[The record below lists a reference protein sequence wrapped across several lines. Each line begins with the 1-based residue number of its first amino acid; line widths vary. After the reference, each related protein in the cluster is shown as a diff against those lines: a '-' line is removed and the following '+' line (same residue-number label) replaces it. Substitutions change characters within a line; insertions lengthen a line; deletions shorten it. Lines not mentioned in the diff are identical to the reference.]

1 MQTKTECWFAVS
13 ALAMLAAITGCQ
25 SFPASSLDF
34 GQHVPTDEVTRFQ
47 DPGSFPAD
55 PLALSNRDDDDRV
68 PVNMPADLGVN
79 NPNQSQVI
87 KQVIVKGNRT
97 IPEHQ
102 IMRHIRTRS
111 GRYFDPDLLQEDVN
125 RIWKMKG
132 IRRVTGPFLDKQ
144 ADGIVVTFEVTERPF
159 VESVKY
165 IGNRAIT
172 DRQLA
177 KETGLKDGD
186 PLDLHAVRMAKT
198 RIEDFYA
205 EKGFPKTEVS
215 IVNGDELEDR
225 EIVFLISED
234 KLQRVASV
242 TFEGNTIAS
251 DARLRSFV
259 KMKPGIM
266 WYFGGK
272 VNRRELEQDE
282 IRITS
287 YYRALGFFNA
297 KIGRQLNET
306 DDGSWLS
313 IHYVINEGP
322 RYRVRSVSFA
332 GNAVYS
338 QEELATVVKLI
349 PEDGEAPEFNAA
361 KMNED
366 VTRLED
372 LYGSQ
377 GYVFA
382 NVEAS
387 PDFLEQPGL
396 IDLVYRIDEGEQY
409 RVGNINVVIDGEY
422 GITKRQVVLNRMG
435 LRPGDLIDARLLRD
449 AEARLARSQLFT
461 DGMSSSGPGPRVV
474 VRTPELD
481 ELMETKRR

>member
-1 MQTKTECWFAVS
+1 MQTKMNCWLATS
-13 ALAMLAAITGCQ
+13 ALALIAILTGCQ
-25 SFPASSLDF
+25 SLPSSPIWDSE
-34 GQHVPTDEVTRFQ
+34 QPVTRYQ
-47 DPGSFPAD
+47 DPGSFRNDPIALAD
-55 PLALSNRDDDDRV
+55 PGGANDLSTDQFVQEKNTSPD
-68 PVNMPADLGVN
+68 
-79 NPNQSQVI
+79 QSQII
-87 KQVIVKGNRT
+87 KQVIVKGNRL

-102 IMRHIRTRS
+102 ILRHVRTRP

-125 RIWKMKG
+125 QIWQMKG
-132 IRRVTGPFLDKQ
+132 IRRVTGPYLDKQ
-144 ADGIVVTFEVTERPF
+144 ADGITVTFEVSERPYM
-159 VESVKY
+159 ETVKF

-198 RIEDFYA
+198 RIEDFYE
-205 EKGFPKTEVS
+205 EKGFAKTEVS
-215 IVNGDELEDR
+215 IIEGDEIEDR
-225 EIVFLISED
+225 NVVFLINED
-234 KLQRVASV
+234 VVQRVASV
-242 TFEGNTIAS
+242 TFEGNSIAS
-251 DARLRSFV
+251 DGRLRSFV
-259 KMKPGIM
+259 KMKPGVM

-282 IRITS
+282 LRLTS

-297 KIGRQLNET
+297 KIGRQLSET
-306 DDGSWLS
+306 ENGKWLS

-322 RYRVRSVSFA
+322 RYRVRSVSFV
-332 GNAVYS
+332 GNEVYNVD
-338 QEELATVVKLI
+338 ELGSVVRLT
-349 PEDGEAPEFNAA
+349 PVGGEPPEFNAA

-366 VTRLED
+366 VSRLED

-396 IDLVYRIDEGEQY
+396 IDLVYRIEEGEQY

-422 GITKRQVVLNRMG
+422 GITKRQVVLNRLG

-449 AEARLARSQLFT
+449 AEARLMRSQLFT
-461 DGMSSSGPGPRVV
+461 DGMSSPGPGPRVV
-474 VRTPELD
+474 VRPPELD
-481 ELMETKRR
+481 FVGKNRFH

>member
-1 MQTKTECWFAVS
+1 MPTKTNCWIAIS
-13 ALAMLAAITGCQ
+13 ALATIAILTGCQ
-25 SFPASSLDF
+25 SFPTSPAWN
-34 GQHVPTDEVTRFQ
+34 GQRLVPDEVTRFQ
-47 DPGSFPAD
+47 DPDSFRSD
-55 PLALSNRDDDDRV
+55 PVALSDPGNES
-68 PVNMPADLGVN
+68 NMPASQTTDLDGGN
-79 NPNQSQVI
+79 SNQAQII

-102 IMRHIRTRS
+102 ILRHIRTRP

-125 RIWKMKG
+125 QIWKMKG
-132 IRRVTGPFLDKQ
+132 IRRVTGPYLDKQ
-144 ADGIVVTFEVTERPF
+144 TDGIIVTFDVTERSYM
-159 VESVKY
+159 ETVKY

-177 KETGLKDGD
+177 KETGLKNGD
-186 PLDLHAVRMAKT
+186 PLDMHAVRMAKT
-198 RIEDFYA
+198 RIEEFYE

-225 EIVFLISED
+225 DVVFLINED

-242 TFEGNTIAS
+242 TFEGNSIAS

-282 IRITS
+282 LRITS

-306 DDGSWLS
+306 DEGGWLS
-313 IHYVINEGP
+313 IHYIVNEGP

-332 GNAVYS
+332 GNEVFS
-338 QEELATVVKLI
+338 PDELGTVVKLT
-349 PEDGEAPEFNAA
+349 PENGTAPEFNAA

-366 VTRLED
+366 VSRLED

-382 NVEAS
+382 SVEAS

-435 LRPGDLIDARLLRD
+435 LRPGDLIDARMLRE
-449 AEARLARSQLFT
+449 AEARLTRSQLFT
-461 DGMSSSGPGPRVV
+461 DGMSSPGPGPRVV

-481 ELMETKRR
+481 ELMKTKRR